1 MDASVL
7 MDAHVQTKR
16 IYNLLGEVMDIS
28 RQLAEAIDRDDHVTI
43 QMLVAMREEPVKKLQ
58 LCQRALKE
66 QGEALPPEKA
76 ERLSRLL
83 NGAAA
88 ENEAEGPLAAQ
99 VGSNRRLLE
108 QVLELDKILN
118 RKLTRE
124 KSVYKQ

>member
-7 MDAHVQTKR
+7 MDAHVQAKR

-28 RQLAEAIDRDDHVTI
+28 RQLAEAVDRDDQIAV
-43 QMLVAMREEPVKKLQ
+43 QMLVAMREEPVEKLQ

-66 QGEALPPEKA
+66 QGETLPPEKA

-83 NGAAA
+83 NGAEA
-88 ENEAEGPLAAQ
+88 ENEAEEPLAAQ

-108 QVLELDKILN
+108 QVLELDRVLN

-124 KSVYKQ
+124 KSIYQ